1 MNGRLAAAGV
11 MVGLFFAGGV
21 AGAAT
26 MHFLRDDPEPRAS
39 YERRVRDGD
48 RDRGRS
54 GDRGNDRG
62 RRSPR
67 AFATEQVVESL
78 TERLELTPVQ
88 RDSLENILEAQQT
101 QANTIMQ
108 EMWPRLRST
117 VDSAN
122 ALFRQV
128 LDAEQQ
134 ATFDE
139 LLEEHRGV
147 LGRPPPGP
155 ESRER

>member
-11 MVGLFFAGGV
+11 MVGLFLAGSV

-26 MHFLRDDPEPRAS
+26 VHFLRDDPVPRAS
-39 YERRVRDGD
+39 YEQRVRDGD

-67 AFATEQVVESL
+67 SFATEQVVESL

-88 RDSLENILEAQQT
+88 RDSLESILEAQQT

-122 ALFRQV
+122 VLFRQV
-128 LDAEQQ
+128 LDPEQQ

-147 LGRPPPGP
+147 LGRPPPDR